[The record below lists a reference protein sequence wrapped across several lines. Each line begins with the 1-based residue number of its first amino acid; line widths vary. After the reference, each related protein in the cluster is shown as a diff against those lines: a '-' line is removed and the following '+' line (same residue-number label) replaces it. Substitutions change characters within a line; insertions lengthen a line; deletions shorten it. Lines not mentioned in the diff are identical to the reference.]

1 MNNEEKENIEKGI
14 LLIVCML
21 GWLSIGMIIVALL
34 VSCSPRV
41 QYIPLETKITDTVS
55 ITDTLIVR
63 ELQQHNDTVV
73 VEATGGTAS
82 SFLSNPYCYTWATWV
97 NGKLYHSLRT
107 WPTAKFS
114 FTFPQVTRYIT
125 KEVDKPYPVE
135 KKLSWWQQTKIDI
148 GGLSLG
154 LNIILLAGIIIYW
167 IRRIMR

>member
-1 MNNEEKENIEKGI
+1 MNKDKENIEKGF
-14 LLIVCML
+14 LIVTTIMS
-21 GWLSIGMIIVALL
+21 WLIIFAIIIALL
-34 VSCSPRV
+34 PSCSPRI

-82 SFLSNPYCYTWATWV
+82 SFLSNPYCYSWATWV

-107 WPTAKFS
+107 WPFAKFS
-114 FTFPQVTRYIT
+114 FTFPQVTRTIT

-135 KKLSWWQQTKIDI
+135 KELSWWQQTKIDI

-167 IRRIMR
+167 IRRITR